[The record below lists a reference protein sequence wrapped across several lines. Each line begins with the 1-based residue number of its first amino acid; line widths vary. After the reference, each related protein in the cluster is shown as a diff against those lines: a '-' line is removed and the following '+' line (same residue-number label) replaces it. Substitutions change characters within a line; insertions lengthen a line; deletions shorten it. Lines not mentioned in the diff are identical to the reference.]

1 MSYNPYSYA
10 PANQQQQQQQQFN
23 GFGGIVQPQNPI
35 SARGQPMPAQSQAQ
49 AQPQTQG
56 FPSYDPRA
64 AMAFQIGQSAF
75 NNFLGQENFSQLQET
90 VQRAAGSTSNVSHY
104 FQVSTAYV
112 AKKTKQ
118 ILLPFSNKNNW
129 QRIPDSSNSGN
140 NGVTTGGHGIS
151 SYTVSFLPPRE
162 DINSPDLYI
171 PVMGLVTYILVWNIQ
186 QGLHGNFN
194 PENLYYKL
202 SSILAFVAL
211 DLFILKFGLYL
222 LVTTNSP
229 VTSILELVC
238 YVGYKFVPLTLAL
251 FFPASPRWISL
262 LGKTYLFIAF
272 GVFLL
277 RSVKFNLF
285 NTNNDDFSAVK
296 KSTVKKCNYFLF
308 VYGFFWQSILMWLM
322 G

>member
-151 SYTVSFLPPRE
+151 SYTVSFLHLER
-162 DINSPDLYI
+162 I
-171 PVMGLVTYILVWNIQ
+171 
-186 QGLHGNFN
+186 
-194 PENLYYKL
+194 
-202 SSILAFVAL
+202 SILQTC
-211 DLFILKFGLYL
+211 I
-222 LVTTNSP
+222 SP
-229 VTSILELVC
+229 
-238 YVGYKFVPLTLAL
+238 
-251 FFPASPRWISL
+251 
-262 LGKTYLFIAF
+262 
-272 GVFLL
+272 
-277 RSVKFNLF
+277 
-285 NTNNDDFSAVK
+285 
-296 KSTVKKCNYFLF
+296 
-308 VYGFFWQSILMWLM
+308 
-322 G
+322 